1 MVLWT
6 SWQGI
11 SWGPQDLCLLSSF
24 PARREGVAH
33 CSWVLC
39 FSCHRWGHLG
49 SRQLVL
55 NVIHARSPSHC
66 NVDICKAAV
75 VLLLGKDPL
84 SSAEGE
90 WS

>member
-1 MVLWT
+1 MARHLLGSSRFVPVEL
-6 SWQGI
+6 I
-11 SWGPQDLCLLSSF
+11 SCTEGKGGGSLL
-24 PARREGVAH
+24 
-33 CSWVLC
+33 WVLC